1 VSGATR
7 RPEGGDDPGTAS
19 VAVLAAAREL
29 DAEHGFAG
37 PGIDGDLAVVA
48 LDDDAP

>member
-1 VSGATR
+1 V
-7 RPEGGDDPGTAS
+7 
-19 VAVLAAAREL
+19 VLTAAREL
-29 DAEHGFAG
+29 DAEHRFAG